1 MSPAPMP
8 HRPFRRAVL
17 AAACAAALALP
28 AGARAAGEAAQTG
41 WSETLKAAARLI
53 DGGTVDG
60 KRVAGLEI
68 RLDPGAVTY
77 WRSPGEA
84 GVPPTIGSAGS
95 DNLASLETLFPAPEP
110 MDKGGAL
117 TFGYARDVIL
127 PLVVAP
133 RDRGKPVRLV
143 LSIDYGVCEKICV
156 PAHADLALTLPAG
169 AGPAG
174 HSARLAAALAA
185 TPRPRPLGAEGAPSI
200 LTATRA
206 PGAAPVWR
214 VVTRGAA
221 PTLFVE
227 APDGWWFDVSGPQ
240 PGGPGEAIFTLE
252 RAQAPDGASA
262 DPDLRLTLTTREGAI
277 ETTLRLDPAAP
288 KP

>member
-1 MSPAPMP
+1 MSPVSPT
-8 HRPFRRAVL
+8 RPFRRAVL
-17 AAACAAALALP
+17 AAACAAALGLP
-28 AGARAAGEAAQTG
+28 AGARAGDGAGQTEWAQT
-41 WSETLKAAARLI
+41 LKGAARLI

-84 GVPPTIGSAGS
+84 GVPPTIESAGS
-95 DNLASLETLFPAPEP
+95 DNLASLETLFPAPRR

-117 TFGYARDVIL
+117 IFGYEADVVL

-133 RDRGKPVRLV
+133 RDPGKPVRLV
-143 LSIDYGVCEKICV
+143 LSVDYGVCEKICV

-169 AGPAG
+169 AGPAE
-174 HSARLAAALAA
+174 HSAKLAAALAA
-185 TPRPRPLGAEGAPSI
+185 TPQPRPLGAAGAPSI
-200 LTATRA
+200 LSATRA
-206 PGAAPVWR
+206 AGAAPVWR
-214 VVTRGAA
+214 VVARGAA
-221 PTLFVE
+221 PALFVE
-227 APDGWWFDVSGPQ
+227 APEGWWFDVSGPQ

-262 DPDLRLTLTTREGAI
+262 DPEIRLTLTTREGAS